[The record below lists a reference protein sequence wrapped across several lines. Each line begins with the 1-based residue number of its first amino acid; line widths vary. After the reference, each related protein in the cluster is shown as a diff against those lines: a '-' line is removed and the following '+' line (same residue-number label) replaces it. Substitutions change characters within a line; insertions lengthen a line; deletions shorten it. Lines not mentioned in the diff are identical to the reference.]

1 MEATRTKSN
10 STSYNNNNSS
20 SSSSSTSG
28 TETARNILMSKAIE
42 AAKDAMNM
50 DESGNNPQ
58 QALVLYE
65 RAIQMLINLAKSK

>member
-10 STSYNNNNSS
+10 SSSNSNNNNNSS
-20 SSSSSTSG
+20 TSSSSG

-50 DESGNNPQ
+50 DESGKNPQ